1 MNVVFDL
8 GGVLLTWNPRGIA
21 ASAFDA
27 PHDQALALEQVFG
40 HPDWVELDRG
50 TLTVAEAVERAA
62 RRTGLDE
69 SKLTAMFDAV
79 PQFLQPMLPSLDLV
93 TAAREA
99 GHRPLVLSNLHRSS
113 LAHVDSAYRIFDLF
127 DGRVVSCEV
136 GVCKPEPAIYEL
148 LLGSFGLDPLETVFI
163 DDMQVNLDAAAAF
176 GIRTVGFAD
185 VGSCRI
191 ELQSLGCI

>member
-1 MNVVFDL
+1 LNVVFDL
-8 GGVLLTWNPRGIA
+8 GGVLLTWNPNGIA

-27 PHDQALALEQVFG
+27 PHDQALAFERVFG

-50 TLTVAEAVERAA
+50 TLPVAEAVERAA

-69 SKLTAMFDAV
+69 SKLTALFDAV
-79 PQFLQPMLPSLDLV
+79 PRFLQPMLPSLDLV
-93 TAAREA
+93 TAVREA
-99 GHRPLVLSNLHRSS
+99 GHRLFVLSNLHRSS

-136 GVCKPEPAIYEL
+136 GACKPEPLIYEFL
-148 LLGSFGLDPLETVFI
+148 LESFALDPLETVFI
-163 DDMQVNLDAAAAF
+163 DDMQAKLDAAAAF
-176 GIRTVGFAD
+176 GIRTVRFAD
-185 VGSCRI
+185 VGSCRA